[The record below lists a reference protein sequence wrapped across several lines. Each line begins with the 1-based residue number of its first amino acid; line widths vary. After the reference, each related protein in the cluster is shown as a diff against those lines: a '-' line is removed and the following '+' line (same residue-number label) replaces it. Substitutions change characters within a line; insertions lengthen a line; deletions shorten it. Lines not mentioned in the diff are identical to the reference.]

1 MNRSLALSSVWFAA
15 PTCTFQVVA
24 CRAHLHHPGRLSSS
38 FACSACQSSVTDSW
52 SLGGFWKGLVFGLW
66 LPSTNELCHAVCLHI
81 SVFCLGSVSALLCMM
96 TSLGNSLPASG
107 PLALL
112 TPSPCVFA
120 YRRSSAAV
128 CRRRQRAVKELWL
141 FSARCRDCCW
151 MTTPGVEPG
160 LSRPRRDVL
169 TTRRCGH

>member
-1 MNRSLALSSVWFAA
+1 MLSAFIDSQPMNRSLALSSVWFAA

-38 FACSACQSSVTDSW
+38 FACSACQSSVTDRW

-96 TSLGNSLPASG
+96 TSLGNSLPASSS
-107 PLALL
+107 LALFEGRGGLHCITGKFLYL
-112 TPSPCVFA
+112 T
-120 YRRSSAAV
+120 V
-128 CRRRQRAVKELWL
+128 CII
-141 FSARCRDCCW
+141 CC
-151 MTTPGVEPG
+151 
-160 LSRPRRDVL
+160 
-169 TTRRCGH
+169 

>member
-1 MNRSLALSSVWFAA
+1 MKRSLALSSVWFAA

-38 FACSACQSSVTDSW
+38 FACSACQSSVTDRW

-112 TPSPCVFA
+112 THLLLSLHMA
-120 YRRSSAAV
+120 AAV
-128 CRRRQRAVKELWL
+128 SAFEQDNRQLMSNAFWEDFGRGWSLDYAPK
-141 FSARCRDCCW
+141 
-151 MTTPGVEPG
+151 
-160 LSRPRRDVL
+160 
-169 TTRRCGH
+169 HQ